1 MSAKVQSPGPTPK
14 MALVVH
20 SDLSVISNFQSAL
33 SEKGYVTI
41 VARDLPTAL
50 LAVTQHYFE
59 IAIVS
64 SKLEEGGD
72 GWPLA
77 GVLHLVFP
85 RAFVAVISP
94 TQPDVLTL
102 QSAINY
108 GVREVYQQS
117 MPSPEI
123 VGAILAQVETAPTTR
138 PSRKPRVQ

>member
-1 MSAKVQSPGPTPK
+1 
-14 MALVVH
+14 MALIVH
-20 SDLSVISNFQSAL
+20 SDMGVLSGFQSAL

-50 LAVTQHYFE
+50 LAITQHYFE
-59 IAIVS
+59 IAIVCTR
-64 SKLEEGGD
+64 LEEGGD

-94 TQPDVLTL
+94 TEPDVLTL

-108 GVREVYQQS
+108 GAREIYQQS
-117 MPSPEI
+117 TPSAEV
-123 VGAILAQVETAPTTR
+123 VGAIVAQLESASA
-138 PSRKPRVQ
+138 SRSPRKSRVQ